1 MAGLLPYL
9 GVCGARSAPGAGEA
23 FSTYLLDI
31 AVTIRMVHK
40 TTVYIEDS
48 QAERLGRL
56 ASASGRSQA
65 ELIREGLERVLS
77 EAPAR
82 TFRSMGKGRSGDK
95 GERRWDAE
103 ELYRKT
109 RGEPNR

>member
-1 MAGLLPYL
+1 
-9 GVCGARSAPGAGEA
+9 
-23 FSTYLLDI
+23 
-31 AVTIRMVHK
+31 MVHK
-40 TTVYIEDS
+40 TTVYIDDS

-82 TFRSMGKGRSGDK
+82 TFHSLGKGRSGGK

-103 ELYRKT
+103 GLYRKA
-109 RGEPNR
+109 RGEPRR